1 MSIQKRVPIAGSN
14 KAAHALAGTGT
25 IDRNAIIEVTVR
37 IRRKKSIEEK
47 LKTGGL
53 ITHASYEKAFGSA
66 HRDVE
71 KVELFAHQYQLST
84 VEIDLARR
92 ILILSGTIANMES
105 AFGVELNGSTD
116 FEGKPIRV
124 REGEIFIPAN
134 LKNIIEGVFGLDNRP
149 IARPMFKVSAN
160 AGSASPATPAATI
173 FTADQLATIYGF
185 PTGFDGKGQTIAILE
200 FGGGYQTAD
209 LVNYFKDLN
218 INTPQIKTVSVDNGQ
233 NLPTTPQSADTEVML
248 DIEVVG
254 AVAPA
259 ANLVVYFAP
268 NSDQGFLDAITK
280 AVHDK
285 QNKPSVLSI
294 SWGSAEIN
302 WTSQAMNSMNEAFK
316 SASLLGVTV
325 CIAAGDSGSADSVAD
340 GKVHV
345 NFPASSPYVLACG
358 GTSLHVNGN
367 AIVSEVV
374 WHDSD
379 SSATG
384 GGVSEVFAKPSY
396 QNNANVPVS
405 INNGFVGRGVPDV
418 AADADPATGYKIL
431 VDGQPM
437 VVGGTS
443 AVAPL
448 YAGLVA
454 RINQEK
460 GKSSGFINP
469 VIYANPSLA
478 RDITVGNN
486 NTTANNTGYPAGP
499 GWDACTG
506 LGVISKF

>member
-1 MSIQKRVPIAGSN
+1 MSIQKRVAIAGSN
-14 KAAHALAGTGT
+14 KAAHALTGT
-25 IDRNAIIEVTVR
+25 AAIDRNAIIEVTVR

-53 ITHASYEKAFGSA
+53 ISHASYEKSFGSA
-66 HRDVE
+66 QRDVQ

-84 VEIDLARR
+84 VDIDLARR
-92 ILILSGTIANMES
+92 SLTLSGSVSNMES
-105 AFGVELNGSTD
+105 AFGVKLSGSTD

-149 IARPMFKVSAN
+149 IARPMFKVSPN
-160 AGSASPATPAATI
+160 AGSATPAIPAATT
-173 FTADQLATIYGF
+173 FTADQLAKIYDF
-185 PTGFDGKGQTIAILE
+185 PTGFDGKGQTVAILE

-209 LVNYFKDLN
+209 LVNYFKGLN
-218 INTPQIKTVSVDNGQ
+218 INAPKIKSVSVNGGQ
-233 NLPTTPQSADTEVML
+233 NSPTIPQSADTEVML

-254 AVAPA
+254 AVVPA

-280 AVHDK
+280 AIHDK
-285 QNKPSVLSI
+285 NNKPSVLSI
-294 SWGSAEIN
+294 SWGSAEVN
-302 WTSQAMNSMNEAFK
+302 WTSQAMTSMNEAFK
-316 SASLLGVTV
+316 SATLLGVTV
-325 CIAAGDSGSADSVAD
+325 CIASGDSGSADSIDD
-340 GKVHV
+340 GKAHV
-345 NFPASSPYVLACG
+345 NFPASSPYVLACS
-358 GTSLHVNGN
+358 GTSLQVNGN

-384 GGVSEVFAKPSY
+384 GGVSEIFAKPSY

-405 INNGFVGRGVPDV
+405 VNSGFVGRGVPDV
-418 AADADPATGYKIL
+418 AADADPATGYKVL
-431 VDGQPM
+431 VDGQPS

-448 YAGLVA
+448 YAGLIA
-454 RINQEK
+454 RLNQQK
-460 GKSSGFINP
+460 GKPSGFINP

-486 NTTANNTGYPAGP
+486 DTTADNKGYTAGP